1 MIRFL
6 AILASTL
13 VALLPLE
20 ILAENSTSLAYP
32 VRGEPFAAKLAG
44 IDSEWNI
51 SLAADGKERVLS
63 VADLA
68 LWGSYRDAS
77 TGPQFLLADG
87 SIIVA
92 DLLDLGT
99 EIVTIGDASGLG
111 RVFWNESAI
120 PLRQLTAI
128 LYQPSA
134 DPLERDKQLD
144 KLNSGDR
151 KEDQVWLTSG
161 EVLGGRIVSLPHY
174 GRFLPPAPPPQ
185 AEVLK
190 LSRRGIAEP
199 LSIPLARVT
208 ALVFNAG
215 QSPAMKA
222 RPAAR
227 LGVKDGSLLAAR
239 KITVEKDLVQVELQG
254 GGTLKAFKETGD
266 DDAPTF
272 WDQVTLLQTSS
283 SSVSYLSDLPAPAYK
298 QILFTSLEWPL
309 GIDKNV
315 LGGRLRSGETVT
327 LRGLGMHSASR
338 VAFDVKGEQRF
349 EAQFGLDDKSAGRG
363 SVIGKVLLETE
374 PGKWTT
380 AFESPVVRGGDPP
393 LSISVPLKG
402 ARRLALLVE
411 FADRG
416 DEWDHANW
424 LSARLVR

>member
-1 MIRFL
+1 MKLYLPL
-6 AILASTL
+6 AAA
-13 VALLPLE
+13 VALLLPFFADAAEPLP
-20 ILAENSTSLAYP
+20 LAHP

-44 IDSEWNI
+44 IDPEWNI
-51 SLAADGKERVLS
+51 SLAADGKERVLA

-77 TGPQFLLADG
+77 TGPQLLLADG
-87 SIIVA
+87 SVIVA
-92 DLLDLGT
+92 DVLDLGT
-99 EIVTIGDASGLG
+99 ENVALGDASGLG

-134 DPLERDKQLD
+134 DSLERDKQLE
-144 KLNSGDR
+144 KLASGDR

-161 EVLGGRIVSLPHY
+161 EVLSGRIVSLPHY

-190 LSRRGIAEP
+190 LSRRGVAEP

-208 ALVFNAG
+208 AIVFNAA
-215 QSPAMKA
+215 QSPAIKA

-239 KITVEKDLVQVELQG
+239 KMTVEKDQVQVELQG
-254 GGTLKAFKETGD
+254 GGALKAFKETGD
-266 DDAPTF
+266 DAAPTF

-283 SSVSYLSDLPAPAYK
+283 ASVAYLSDLPAPAYK
-298 QILFTSLEWPL
+298 QIPFTSLEWPL
-309 GIDKNV
+309 GVDKNV
-315 LGGRLRSGETVT
+315 LGGRLRSGETVA

-338 VAFDVKGEQRF
+338 VAFDLKGEQRF
-349 EAQFGLDDKSAGRG
+349 EAQFALDDQSATRG

-380 AFESPVVRGGDPP
+380 AYESPVVRGADAP

-424 LSARLVR
+424 LNARLVR